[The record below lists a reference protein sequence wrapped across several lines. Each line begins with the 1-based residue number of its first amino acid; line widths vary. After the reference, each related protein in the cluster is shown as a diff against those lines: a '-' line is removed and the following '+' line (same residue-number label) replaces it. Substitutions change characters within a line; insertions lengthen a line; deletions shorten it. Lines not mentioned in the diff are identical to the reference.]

1 MLSRVAES
9 LFWMSRYLERAE
21 DVARIIAVNFQAT
34 LDAPAASRTLA
45 WEPVIAITGD
55 RELFKEAFD
64 SYSAQTVS
72 AFLVR
77 HPSNPNAILPCIERA
92 RENARAARNQISR
105 EMWEQINRLYHLV
118 QAANVAAIARNP
130 YDFFSEIRNGSHLF
144 QGVTDATMAHTE
156 GWEFIQAGKLLER
169 ADKTV
174 RILDVKYHALAAPD
188 PAEDTSLA
196 SLHWIALL
204 KSCSAFE
211 PYRRVHLQLQAWRVA
226 DFLLL
231 DRMFP
236 RSVVF
241 CLEEARGALRR
252 ISGAPAE
259 RPANAAE
266 RVLGRLC
273 AELTYLDIR
282 EALVDLHSYLDNLE
296 IRINDVGEAIAQSY
310 FVPTSM
316 PPNGAA
322 QGSAQSRYQD
332 VQQQQQQ
339 QQ

>member
-34 LDAPAASRTLA
+34 LDAPATRRTLA

-55 RELFKEAFD
+55 RELFEAAFD
-64 SYSAQTVS
+64 TYSARTVS

-77 HPSNPNAILPCIERA
+77 HPGNPNAILPCVERA
-92 RENARAARNQISR
+92 RENARAVRNQISR
-105 EMWEQINRLYHLV
+105 EMWEQINRLYHV
-118 QAANVAAIARNP
+118 AQAADVAAIARNP

-169 ADKTV
+169 ADKTT
-174 RILDVKYHALAAPD
+174 RILDVKYHALAQPD
-188 PAEDTSLA
+188 AGEDTSLA

-211 PYRRVHLQLQAWRVA
+211 PYRHVHLQLQAWRVA

-236 RSVVF
+236 RSVAF
-241 CLEEARGALRR
+241 SLDQTRDALRR
-252 ISGAPAE
+252 ISGSPAE

-282 EALVDLHSYLDNLE
+282 EALADLHAYLDSLE
-296 IRINDVGEAIAQSY
+296 RRINDVGDAIVQSY

-316 PPNGAA
+316 PPLNITSG
-322 QGSAQSRYQD
+322 RYQD
-332 VQQQQQQ
+332 VQQQQQ
-339 QQ
+339 